1 MEDRLITLLSGRF
14 GYPVRRQGSLSSDEP
29 YPSDFFTF
37 WNDSSED
44 LSHYDN
50 DAVSY
55 TWRFSI
61 YFYSTNPDHVYTV
74 PLEAIEALKEEGW
87 IINGRGY
94 DVPSDEI
101 THTGRAF
108 DCIYIERPGTN

>member
-1 MEDRLITLLSGRF
+1 MRDRLINILAEF
-14 GYPVRRQGSLSSDEP
+14 GYPVRQQGSLSPTEP
-29 YPSDFFTF
+29 YPSSFFTI
-37 WNDSSED
+37 WNDETED

-50 DAVSY
+50 DAISY
-55 TWRFSI
+55 TWQFTV
-61 YFYSTNPDHVYTV
+61 YFYSNSPDLVATI
-74 PLEAIEALKEEGW
+74 PLEAIDALKSAGL

-108 DCIYIERPGTN
+108 DCIYIERPGIN

>member
-1 MEDRLITLLSGRF
+1 MEDRLITILSGRF

-74 PLEAIEALKEEGW
+74 PLEAVEALKEEGW

-94 DVPSDEI
+94 DVASDEI

>member
-1 MEDRLITLLSGRF
+1 MEDRLITILSGRF

-50 DAVSY
+50 DAASY

-94 DVPSDEI
+94 DVPSDKI